1 MKRILLAL
9 ALATP
14 MLAGCII
21 IADGHHPDD
30 ERHVHQS
37 SRS

>member
-21 IADGHHPDD
+21 IATDEPHTS
-30 ERHVHQS
+30 ERHE
-37 SRS
+37 RR